1 MAKVD
6 KASTIKVSNAL
17 NTATISTNATTAGVA
32 IDMSGYE
39 SLTLVF
45 EVGARTDGT
54 YTPLVTESD
63 DNITYTTVPSTFL
76 IGALTAITAAN
87 TNVKV
92 GYVGKSQYVKASVVS
107 TAVTTGATV
116 GVKALQTDAL
126 SRPVA

>member
-17 NTATISTNATTAGVA
+17 NTATISSNTTTAGVA
-32 IDMSGYE
+32 INMSGYE

-45 EVGARTDGT
+45 EVGALTDGT
-54 YTPLVTESD
+54 FTPLVTESD
-63 DNITYTTVPSTFL
+63 DNVTYTTVSSTFL
-76 IGALTAITAAN
+76 IGALTPITAAN

-107 TAVTTGATV
+107 TVVTTGATV